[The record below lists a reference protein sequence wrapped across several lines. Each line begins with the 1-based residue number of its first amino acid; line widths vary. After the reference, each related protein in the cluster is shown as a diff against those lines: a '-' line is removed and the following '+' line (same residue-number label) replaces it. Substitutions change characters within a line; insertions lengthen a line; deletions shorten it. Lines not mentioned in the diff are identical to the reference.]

1 MGRDLRMEVFASKD
15 AIKPVSLHIYQLHSQ
30 KIDNSFSV
38 IRGAVWKLRNDNH
51 VGVFE
56 DGNRIYSTDML
67 DESIPNAD
75 FTIEYEGIREIEVL
89 ENRKV
94 YCELRGEQLSIG
106 GYHLVVH
113 VWIRNSKGE
122 YLISQRSENRSTFP
136 LMWEC
141 VSGSVVKGEDSLQ
154 GAVRETKEE
163 VGIDLNTESGQR
175 EVLNV

>member
-1 MGRDLRMEVFASKD
+1 
-15 AIKPVSLHIYQLHSQ
+15 
-30 KIDNSFSV
+30 
-38 IRGAVWKLRNDNH
+38 
-51 VGVFE
+51 
-56 DGNRIYSTDML
+56 ML

-89 ENRKV
+89 EKRKV
-94 YCELRGEQLSIG
+94 YCELRGEQLPIG

-113 VWIRNSKGE
+113 VWIRNSNGE
-122 YLISQRSENRSTFP
+122 YLISQRSANRSIFP

-163 VGIDLNTESGQR
+163 VGIDLNPESGQR